1 MSYHSSQQIYDFFLV
16 HHCLQSPP
24 YWWKPS
30 DPIGAETSISTPR
43 PPLQETQ
50 HKPTQIPQ
58 EDACYQN
65 QTLTMADLSHI
76 RQQGTLLVDHRGI
89 VLPDARKWTTE
100 YWQQSSTDV
109 ITIPGTLLSL
119 SNTQSQVRRVAAESS
134 VPSIFMQGH
143 KMVYIHTIFLL

>member
-1 MSYHSSQQIYDFFLV
+1 
-16 HHCLQSPP
+16 
-24 YWWKPS
+24 
-30 DPIGAETSISTPR
+30 
-43 PPLQETQ
+43 
-50 HKPTQIPQ
+50 
-58 EDACYQN
+58 
-65 QTLTMADLSHI
+65 MADLSHI

-134 VPSIFMQGH
+134 AIHFYARTQNGVHTYYIPTMRCTCSYLCY
-143 KMVYIHTIFLL
+143 VSYIHHIHTSCSAKKEEANKH